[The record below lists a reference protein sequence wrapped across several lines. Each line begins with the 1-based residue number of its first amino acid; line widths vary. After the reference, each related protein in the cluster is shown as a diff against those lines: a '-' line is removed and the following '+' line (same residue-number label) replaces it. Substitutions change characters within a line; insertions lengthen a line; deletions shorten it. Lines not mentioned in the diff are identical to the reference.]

1 VGVKDNFFQIG
12 GHSLLATQV
21 VARMSSAFGVEIEL
35 RRLFE
40 SPTVSG
46 LAFVVESLLQQQQQ
60 GVEKPEAAT
69 PIRRVARQ
77 SVLLPQ

>member
-1 VGVKDNFFQIG
+1 
-12 GHSLLATQV
+12 V

-40 SPTVSG
+40 SPTVEELG
-46 LAFVVESLLQQQQQ
+46 VIAESLIQQQKQ
-60 GVEKPEAAT
+60 GVGKTEAAA

-77 SVLLPQ
+77 SVVLPQ

>member
-1 VGVKDNFFQIG
+1 
-12 GHSLLATQV
+12 LATQV

-40 SPTVSG
+40 SPTISE

-60 GVEKPEAAT
+60 GVEKPEAAA
-69 PIRRVARQ
+69 PIRRVDRQ